1 MTVNSEKYRVYGHC
15 GLFRR
20 WIESNMHYQCCDLL
34 WQWIMNNAMHITI
47 LMHLMILVCSLN
59 MTWCKKML
67 TLRHFGNFPDP
78 GVFGMMYLYWFVEG
92 ILNVALVNVVTFS
105 DVTIMDRMSS
115 ARSSCLCWK
124 ERCIE
129 TKYIVII
136 LLPTSVFLSMFNG
149 RWT

>member
-1 MTVNSEKYRVYGHC
+1 MTVNSEKYRVYGQC

-20 WIESNMHYQCCDLL
+20 WIISNMHYKCCDLL
-34 WQWIMNNAMHITI
+34 WQWIMNNAMHISI
-47 LMHLMILVCSLN
+47 FNAPADSCLLFKYDLMQE
-59 MTWCKKML
+59 ML
-67 TLRHFGNFPDP
+67 TLSHSGNFPDP

-124 ERCIE
+124 ERCTE
-129 TKYIVII
+129 TEYIVII
-136 LLPTSVFLSMFNG
+136 LPPTSLFFSMYNG